1 MEMTE
6 DKKPKEEVLLDN
18 IGKIAFSLDKA
29 YLSSL
34 ATGYGVCV
42 FDEVHR
48 KDSVSVDYEDNIRA
62 VKINR
67 WMYKKGEKIGDCL
80 KNVLSAFS
88 DGDHTLA
95 VVVNRTPQGTE
106 MYFVIQNLGLGRN
119 EDSKNN
125 VVLLRDVIQGNFQG
139 TQTRII
145 EKPDEIKSIFA
156 FGDKKTKESDPLY
169 SSVAVLT
176 NTPSEFAND
185 YMGQGLDKL
194 LNGIVPNNEK
204 DSYTIVFL
212 AESLSREQIQEV
224 ISGYEEMA
232 TAIVPFLQ
240 YQFQMGASETETQGE
255 TRSLSSARSISDSI
269 FKTHSIN
276 LGINSGINRSTGHSK
291 SRSISA
297 SLGAIVGGSI
307 GFIVSGGIGAS
318 IGANIGASIG
328 GSISSSESSSEGSS
342 KGSNI
347 GYGYSWGET
356 RTVTTGQTI
365 TDGTSSSMSLGSSES
380 TTYTYKS
387 YMVSN
392 LLERLEKTMKRLNE
406 SAATGLWKYSAYIL
420 AYEASVSISVA
431 NFLRAI
437 TQGKESFIEPAAIQ
451 EWTRSTGNGTKVFDE
466 IIKSVSYFCHPI
478 FATTDMAVTATSY
491 VATDQ
496 LSNVVAFP
504 KKSVLGLPVL
514 ESVEFGR
521 EPKSLLPMDL
531 TLEIGK
537 GYDMR
542 QIQERQ
548 TIRISKEELK
558 KHTFIT
564 GSTGSGKSNTIY
576 TLLHELAKTGVH
588 FLVVEPAKGEYRQV
602 LGRREGVTCYGTN
615 PKITDVNML
624 HINPF
629 SFPEGIHVLEHMDR
643 LVEIFNVCWP
653 MYAAMPAIMKD
664 AIQRAYDAA
673 GWDIVK
679 SENRFDE
686 RLFPTFNDV
695 LDKVREVLRTSD
707 YSADNKGDYTGA
719 LVTRLNSLTNG
730 IEGQIFSPDE
740 CPSEELFDRNVIVDL
755 SRVGSAETK
764 ALIMGILVLKLQE
777 YRMDAPTPNSLL
789 HHVTVLEE
797 AHNLLRRTST
807 EKSTDGANLLSKSVE
822 MLANAIA
829 EMRTYGEGFIIADQS
844 PGLLDMSVIRNTNTK
859 IIMRLPDF
867 SDRELVGKA
876 AGLTD
881 EQIIEISKLE
891 MGVASITQSD
901 WLEPVLCK
909 INKYKA
915 EDHKHE
921 KMGGSGDPCGNKPMP
936 KVQNED
942 VVNSLLDLIMTKEIY
957 REGDRVDVEKLRD
970 AVVKSSIPT
979 KVKKEFIKYI
989 SAEQATA
996 VAALRSLVF
1005 EFFNADEAIDKSRQF
1020 DTIENWVH
1028 GVVDELK
1035 PSVKG
1040 YSDRQID
1047 ILMALIINEQVIRDK
1062 AYANIL
1068 CSYTE
1073 FFQSQGG
1080 VY

>member
-18 IGKIAFSLDKA
+18 IGKIAFTLDKA

-34 ATGYGVCV
+34 ATGYDVCV
-42 FDEVHR
+42 FDEVH
-48 KDSVSVDYEDNIRA
+48 KEDGVSVDYEDNVRA
-62 VKINR
+62 VKVNR
-67 WMYKKGEKIGDCL
+67 WMYKKGEKVGDCF

-95 VVVNRTPQGTE
+95 VVVNRTPQGAE
-106 MYFVIQNLGLGRN
+106 MYFVIQNLGSGRN

-125 VVLLRDVIQGNFQG
+125 VVLLRNVIQGNFQG
-139 TQTRII
+139 TQINII

-156 FGDKKTKESDPLY
+156 FGDKKTKENGPLY
-169 SSVAVLT
+169 SSVAILT
-176 NTPSEFAND
+176 NTPSKFSED

-194 LNGIVPNNEK
+194 LNGVVPNDEK

-212 AESLSREQIQEV
+212 AESLSRVQIQEV

-232 TAIVPFLQ
+232 TAIMPFLQ
-240 YQFQMGASETETQGE
+240 YQFQMGESKTETQGE
-255 TRSLSSARSISDSI
+255 TRSLASSESISNSI

-276 LGINSGINRSTGHSK
+276 LGMNGGVNRSKNAAVNIGT
-291 SRSISA
+291 RFI
-297 SLGAIVGGSI
+297 GGSI
-307 GFIVSGGIGAS
+307 G
-318 IGANIGASIG
+318 
-328 GSISSSESSSEGSS
+328 GS
-342 KGSNI
+342 I
-347 GYGYSWGET
+347 GYGYSWGKSK
-356 RTVTTGQTI
+356 TVTTGKT
-365 TDGTSSSMSLGSSES
+365 TTAGTSSSMSLGSSES

-437 TQGKESFIEPAAIQ
+437 TQGKESFIEPAVIQ
-451 EWTRSTGNGTKVFDE
+451 EWTRSTGNGTKAFDE
-466 IIKSVSYFCHPI
+466 IIKSVSHFCHPI

-504 KKSVLGLPVL
+504 KKSILGLPVL
-514 ESVEFGR
+514 EGVEFGR

-542 QIQERQ
+542 QIQKQQ
-548 TIRISKEELK
+548 TICISKEELK
-558 KHTFIT
+558 KHTFVT

-576 TLLHELAKTGVH
+576 ALLHELSKAGVH

-602 LGRREGVTCYGTN
+602 FGERDGVTCYGTN
-615 PKITDVNML
+615 SKMTDVNML

-629 SFPEGIHVLEHMDR
+629 SFPEGVHVLEHMNR

-664 AIQRAYDAA
+664 AIQRAYIAA
-673 GWDIVK
+673 GWDVVK
-679 SENRFDE
+679 SENLFDE

-695 LDKVREVLRTSD
+695 LEKVREVLRTSD

-740 CPSEELFDRNVIVDL
+740 CPSEELFDHNVIIDL
-755 SRVGSAETK
+755 SRVGSSETK

-777 YRMDAPTPNSLL
+777 YRMEAPTPNSLL

-797 AHNLLRRTST
+797 AHNLLRHTST
-807 EKSTDGANLLSKSVE
+807 EQSTDSANMLGKSVE

-881 EQIIEISKLE
+881 EQVIELSKLE
-891 MGVASITQSD
+891 VGVAAITQSD

-909 INKYKA
+909 INEYKV
-915 EDHKHE
+915 EDHQHE
-921 KMGGSGDPCGNKPMP
+921 KMGEPGGTSGNKPMS
-936 KVQNED
+936 KVQNDD
-942 VVNSLLDLIMTKEIY
+942 VVNSLLNLIMTKEIY
-957 REGDRVDVEKLRD
+957 RKGDRVDIEKLRS
-970 AVVKSSIPT
+970 AVVKSFIPT
-979 KVKKEFIKYI
+979 NVKAEFLEYI

-996 VAALRSLVF
+996 VTALRRLVF
-1005 EFFNADEAIDKSRQF
+1005 DFFKAGEAIDKSRQF
-1020 DTIENWVH
+1020 DTIEDWVH
-1028 GVVDELK
+1028 GVVDELT

-1040 YSDRQID
+1040 YSNRQID
-1047 ILMALIINEQVIRDK
+1047 ILMALIINEQFIRDR

-1073 FFQSQGG
+1073 LFQSRGG

>member
-6 DKKPKEEVLLDN
+6 NKRPKEEVLLDN

-34 ATGYGVCV
+34 ATGYDVCV
-42 FDEVHR
+42 FDEVH
-48 KDSVSVDYEDNIRA
+48 KEDSVSVDYEDNIRA
-62 VKINR
+62 VKVNR

-95 VVVNRTPQGTE
+95 VVVNRTPEGAE
-106 MYFVIQNLGLGRN
+106 MYFVIQNLGSGRN

-125 VVLLRDVIQGNFQG
+125 VVLLHNVIQGNFQG
-139 TQTRII
+139 TQTSII

-156 FGDKKTKESDPLY
+156 FGEKKIKENDPLY

-176 NTPSEFAND
+176 NTPSEFAED
-185 YMGQGLDKL
+185 YVGQGLDKL
-194 LNGIVPNNEK
+194 LNGVVPNNKK

-212 AESLSREQIQEV
+212 AESLSRAQIQEV

-240 YQFQMGASETETQGE
+240 YQFQMGESETETQGE
-255 TRSLSSARSISDSI
+255 TRSLSSSESISNSI

-276 LGINSGINRSTGHSK
+276 LGMN
-291 SRSISA
+291 
-297 SLGAIVGGSI
+297 GG
-307 GFIVSGGIGAS
+307 VNA
-318 IGANIGASIG
+318 GANIGATLGPFRGGVNAGGNIG
-328 GSISSSESSSEGSS
+328 GS
-342 KGSNI
+342 I
-347 GYGYSWGET
+347 GYGYSWGKSK
-356 RTVTTGQTI
+356 TVTTGKT
-365 TDGTSSSMSLGSSES
+365 TATGTSSSMSLGSSKS

-406 SAATGLWKYSAYIL
+406 SVATGLWKYSAYIL
-420 AYEASVSISVA
+420 AHEASVSISVA

-437 TQGKESFIEPAAIQ
+437 TQGKESFIEPAVIQ
-451 EWTRSTGNGTKVFDE
+451 EWTRSTGNGTKAFDE
-466 IIKSVSYFCHPI
+466 IIKSVSHFCHPI

-496 LSNVVAFP
+496 FSNVVAFP
-504 KKSVLGLPVL
+504 KKSILGLPVL
-514 ESVEFGR
+514 EGVEFGR

-542 QIQERQ
+542 QIQEQQ
-548 TIRISKEELK
+548 TICISKEELK

-602 LGRREGVTCYGTN
+602 LGRREDVTCYGTN
-615 PKITDVNML
+615 PKMTDVNML
-624 HINPF
+624 HVNPF

-643 LVEIFNVCWP
+643 LVEILNVCWP

-664 AIQRAYDAA
+664 AIQRAYIAA
-673 GWDIVK
+673 GWDVVK
-679 SENRFDE
+679 SENLFDK

-740 CPSEELFDRNVIVDL
+740 CLNEELFDRNVIVDL
-755 SRVGSAETK
+755 SRVGSSETK

-777 YRMDAPTPNSLL
+777 YRMEAPTPNSLL

-807 EKSTDGANLLSKSVE
+807 EQSTDGANLLGKSVE

-859 IIMRLPDF
+859 IIMRLPEF

-881 EQIIEISKLE
+881 EQVIEISRLE
-891 MGVASITQSD
+891 MGVAAITQSD

-909 INKYKA
+909 INKYKV
-915 EDHKHE
+915 EDHQHE
-921 KMGGSGDPCGNKPMP
+921 KAGGPGDPGGNKPMS

-942 VVNSLLDLIMTKEIY
+942 VLNSLLDLIMTKEIY
-957 REGDRVDVEKLRD
+957 RKGDRVDIEKLRD
-970 AVVKSSIPT
+970 AVVKSFIPT
-979 KVKKEFIKYI
+979 KVKTEFIEYI

-996 VAALRSLVF
+996 VTALRRLVF
-1005 EFFNADEAIDKSRQF
+1005 DFFKAGEAIDKSRQF
-1020 DTIENWVH
+1020 DTIEDWVH

-1040 YSDRQID
+1040 YSNRQID
-1047 ILMALIINEQVIRDK
+1047 ILMALIINEQFIRDK

-1073 FFQSQGG
+1073 LFQSQGG